1 MSKFVKE
8 AGAGCGRGVVVQVIA
23 AAIVFPLFC
32 LLIAIPMG
40 LVTQGGWDPLWLALP
55 AGLFLLLL
63 LGGGLGGLAW
73 VVARRRKHLDEICT
87 PLGLTGS
94 LYQFWFRQFH
104 GEMDGRKVSVYFYR
118 GPAVEIDVETAL
130 QTRLAVTEA
139 DSDTRSLAGLFKQ
152 EPLAIDNPGMEALW
166 VKALDDNWALDLLG
180 ESNVSALLHG
190 LIAIPGAFRWRRVV
204 LRPGAWRLT
213 LFGSGRLFDFNFD
226 VTTESMR
233 EAVENLLDLA
243 QRAEA
248 IVAPTETEGESP
260 AEGVARRL
268 RERNPY
274 LVPAIT
280 AGVLALLFCLAISV
294 AVVGVY
300 LASGS

>member
-8 AGAGCGRGVVVQVIA
+8 AGAGCGRGALIQLIA
-23 AAIVFPLFC
+23 AAIVIPLFC
-32 LLIAIPMG
+32 LLIVVPLG
-40 LVTQGGWDPLWLALP
+40 LVTRAGWDPLWLALP

-73 VVARRRKHLDEICT
+73 VVARRRKYLDAICT

-94 LYQFWFRQFH
+94 LYQFWFRQYH
-104 GEMDGRKVSVYFYR
+104 GQVDGRKVALYFYR

-139 DSDTRSLAGLFKQ
+139 DSDTRSLARLFKR
-152 EPLAIDNPGMEALW
+152 ESLAIDDLGLEGLW
-166 VKALDDNWALDLLG
+166 ANALDDNWARSLLRG
-180 ESNVSALLHG
+180 SGVPALLKR
-190 LIAIPGAFRWRRVV
+190 LISFPGAFRWRRVV

-226 VTTESMR
+226 VTADSMR
-233 EAVENLLDLA
+233 EAVEGLLDLA

-248 IVAPTETEGESP
+248 IAEPAVTEGESP

-280 AGVLALLFCLAISV
+280 VGVLALVFCLAIAV
-294 AVVGVY
+294 AAVGVY
-300 LASGS
+300 FVSGS